1 MCEAPCVRDASLTM
15 YCSTPARITDGRG
28 RVTVRGRPTPS
39 SASSSSASSIGPRSP
54 AALSN
59 EPVRLLPDMA
69 DMLAIAA
76 VARRVAGEK
85 ASKSEAEPEL

>member
-1 MCEAPCVRDASLTM
+1 MSACNDA
-15 YCSTPARITDGRG
+15 
-28 RVTVRGRPTPS
+28 
-39 SASSSSASSIGPRSP
+39 RSP

-85 ASKSEAEPEL
+85 ASKSEAEPELYPVNDPAPREPWSPLEAVARSDR